1 VSAARSAV
9 VVGGGVAGLATAAL
23 LARDGWSVDL
33 LERSEA
39 VGGRAGTWEAGGF
52 RFDTG
57 PSWLL
62 MPEVFERFFAEA
74 GTTLAE
80 RLDLVTLDPAYRVLF
95 EEGEPL
101 EVVADRAANLA
112 TFEAAEPGAGA
123 RLDRY
128 LRSARSTYEIALRRF
143 LYTSFD
149 APGQLLHPEV
159 ALSGHR
165 LGPLLLRSLESFVA
179 GRFREPRLRQVLGY
193 PAVFLGTSPDKA
205 PSMYH
210 LMSALDLEGGVRYPR
225 GGFGRLVD
233 ALADVAREAGVRLRT
248 GWEATAVTTRTL
260 GDGGGDGG
268 SDDGSDDGGDVRR
281 SRTAGRRA
289 AVTGVRCTDPRDVEH
304 HLPATLVVGAADLHH
319 VETRLLPPRLQTYPE
334 AWWRRR
340 DPGPGGVLAM
350 LGVRGRVPQLAHH
363 TLLFT
368 RDWRRNF
375 ADIAAGVVPE
385 PASAYVCAPSRTD
398 PTVAPPG
405 HENLFV
411 LVPMPADPALGRGGV
426 DGRGDPAVERVADAA
441 IDQLARWSGVPDLAE
456 RVVVRR
462 TVGPGDFAADLHAWR
477 GGMLGPGH
485 TLRQSAFFRAG
496 NASRKVAGLY
506 YAGSGTIP
514 GVGLPMCLIS
524 AEILRDRVRRE
535 LGGPAG
541 GGAARRGVP
550 ARGRSRRAR
559 ARVGTS

>member
-33 LERSEA
+33 LERSDA
-39 VGGRAGTWEAGGF
+39 VGGRAGTWESGGF

-62 MPEVFERFFAEA
+62 MPEVFERFFAAA

-80 RLDLVTLDPAYRVLF
+80 RLDLATLDPAYRVLF

-128 LRSARSTYEIALRRF
+128 LRSARRTYDIALRRF

-149 APGQLLHPEV
+149 APGQLLHPDV
-159 ALSGHR
+159 ALRGHR
-165 LGPLLLRSLESFVA
+165 LAPLLLRSLESFVA
-179 GRFREPRLRQVLGY
+179 RRFREPRLRQVLGY
-193 PAVFLGTSPDKA
+193 PAVFLGTSPDRA

-248 GWEATAVTTRTL
+248 GWEATAVTTRAT
-260 GDGGGDGG
+260 DAGGRG
-268 SDDGSDDGGDVRR
+268 RP
-281 SRTAGRRA
+281 GRRA
-289 AVTGVRCTDPRDVEH
+289 AVTGVRCTDARGAEH

-319 VETRLLPPRLQTYPE
+319 VETRLLPEALQTYPE
-334 AWWRRR
+334 PWWRHR

-411 LVPMPADPALGRGGV
+411 LVPVPADPALGRGGV

-441 IDQLARWSGVPDLAE
+441 IDQVARWAGVPDLAD

-485 TLRQSAFFRAG
+485 TLRQSAFLRAG

-524 AEILRDRVRRE
+524 AEILRDRVRRD
-535 LGGPAG
+535 LGGP
-541 GGAARRGVP
+541 GGAAGGAGAASRARRP
-550 ARGRSRRAR
+550 R
-559 ARVGTS
+559 ARVGTP

>member
-23 LARDGWSVDL
+23 LARDGWSVDV
-33 LERSEA
+33 LERSDA
-39 VGGRAGTWEAGGF
+39 VGGRAGTWESGGF

-80 RLDLVTLDPAYRVLF
+80 RLDLATLDPAYRVFF

-112 TFEAAEPGAGA
+112 TFEAAEAGAGA

-128 LRSARSTYEIALRRF
+128 LRSARSTYDVALRRF

-149 APGQLLHPEV
+149 VPGQLLHPDV
-159 ALSGHR
+159 ALRGHR
-165 LGPLLLRSLESFVA
+165 LAPLLLRSLESFVA
-179 GRFREPRLRQVLGY
+179 RRFREPRLRQVLGY
-193 PAVFLGTSPDKA
+193 PAVFLGTSPDRA

-225 GGFGRLVD
+225 GGFGRLVE

-248 GWEATAVTTRTL
+248 GWEAAAVTTRPA
-260 GDGGGDGG
+260 
-268 SDDGSDDGGDVRR
+268 DDGGRG
-281 SRTAGRRA
+281 RTGRRA
-289 AVTGVRCTDPRDVEH
+289 AVTGVRCTDARGAEQ

-319 VETRLLPPRLQTYPE
+319 VETRLLPEALQTYPE
-334 AWWRRR
+334 SWWRHR

-350 LGVRGRVPQLAHH
+350 LGVRGRVPELAHH

-411 LVPMPADPALGRGGV
+411 LVPVPADPALGRGGV
-426 DGRGDPAVERVADAA
+426 DGRGAPAVERVADAA
-441 IDQLARWSGVPDLAE
+441 IDQIARWAGVADLAQ

-462 TVGPGDFAADLHAWR
+462 TLGPGDFAADLHAWR

-485 TLRQSAFFRAG
+485 TLRQSAFLRAG

-524 AEILRDRVRRE
+524 AEILRDRVRRD
-535 LGGPAG
+535 LGGPGGGAGGAGPAG
-541 GGAARRGVP
+541 GGARRP
-550 ARGRSRRAR
+550 R

>member
-1 VSAARSAV
+1 MSAARSAV

-33 LERSEA
+33 LERSDA
-39 VGGRAGTWEAGGF
+39 VGGRAGTWESGGF

-74 GTTLAE
+74 GTALAE
-80 RLDLVTLDPAYRVLF
+80 RLDLATLDPAYRVLF

-112 TFEAAEPGAGA
+112 TFEAAEAGAGA

-128 LRSARSTYEIALRRF
+128 LRSARSTYDIALRRF

-149 APGQLLHPEV
+149 APGQLLHPDV
-159 ALSGHR
+159 ALRGHR
-165 LGPLLLRSLESFVA
+165 LAPLLLRSLESFVA
-179 GRFREPRLRQVLGY
+179 RRFREPRLRQVLGY
-193 PAVFLGTSPDKA
+193 PAVFLGTSPDRA

-225 GGFGRLVD
+225 GGFGRLVG

-248 GWEATAVTTRTL
+248 GWEATAVTTRPADD
-260 GDGGGDGG
+260 GDGARAG
-268 SDDGSDDGGDVRR
+268 R
-281 SRTAGRRA
+281 AGRRA
-289 AVTGVRCTDPRDVEH
+289 AVTGVRCTDPTGTEH

-319 VETRLLPPRLQTYPE
+319 VETQLLPEALQTYPE
-334 AWWRRR
+334 RWWRHR

-350 LGVRGRVPQLAHH
+350 LGVRGRVPELAHH

-411 LVPMPADPALGRGGV
+411 LVPVPADPGLGRGGV
-426 DGRGDPAVERVADAA
+426 AGRGDPAVERVADAA
-441 IDQLARWSGVPDLAE
+441 IDQIARWAGVPDLAD

-485 TLRQSAFFRAG
+485 TLRQSAFLRAG

-524 AEILRDRVRRE
+524 AEILRDRVRRD
-535 LGGPAG
+535 LGAG
-541 GGAARRGVP
+541 GAGAAGGAAR
-550 ARGRSRRAR
+550 GRAGGRVRRPR
-559 ARVGTS
+559 ARVGAP

>member
-1 VSAARSAV
+1 
-9 VVGGGVAGLATAAL
+9 
-23 LARDGWSVDL
+23 
-33 LERSEA
+33 
-39 VGGRAGTWEAGGF
+39 
-52 RFDTG
+52 
-57 PSWLL
+57 
-62 MPEVFERFFAEA
+62 
-74 GTTLAE
+74 
-80 RLDLVTLDPAYRVLF
+80 
-95 EEGEPL
+95 
-101 EVVADRAANLA
+101 
-112 TFEAAEPGAGA
+112 
-123 RLDRY
+123 
-128 LRSARSTYEIALRRF
+128 
-143 LYTSFD
+143 
-149 APGQLLHPEV
+149 
-159 ALSGHR
+159 
-165 LGPLLLRSLESFVA
+165 
-179 GRFREPRLRQVLGY
+179 
-193 PAVFLGTSPDKA
+193 
-205 PSMYH
+205 MYH

-248 GWEATAVTTRTL
+248 GWEATAVTTRAT
-260 GDGGGDGG
+260 DGGGRG
-268 SDDGSDDGGDVRR
+268 RP
-281 SRTAGRRA
+281 GRRA
-289 AVTGVRCTDPRDVEH
+289 AVTGVRCTDARGGEH

-319 VETRLLPPRLQTYPE
+319 VETQLLPEALQTYPE
-334 AWWRRR
+334 PWWRHR

-411 LVPMPADPALGRGGV
+411 LVPVPADPNLGRGGV

-441 IDQLARWSGVPDLAE
+441 IDQVARWAGVPDLAD

-485 TLRQSAFFRAG
+485 TLRQSAFLRAG

-524 AEILRDRVRRE
+524 AEILRDRVRRD
-535 LGGPAG
+535 LGGP
-541 GGAARRGVP
+541 GGAAGGARAGAAGRARRP
-550 ARGRSRRAR
+550 R
-559 ARVGTS
+559 ARVGTP